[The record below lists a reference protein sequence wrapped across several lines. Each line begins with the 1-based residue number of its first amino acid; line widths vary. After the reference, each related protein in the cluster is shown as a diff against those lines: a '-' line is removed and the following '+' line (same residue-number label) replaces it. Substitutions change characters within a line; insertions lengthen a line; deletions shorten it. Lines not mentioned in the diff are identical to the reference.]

1 MKSKYFKEEGK
12 VGSKLKGLEK
22 CFLGTEDQNSELI
35 QKSRWISN
43 PEIEFFR
50 DRNSEELIAVVR
62 GNIEFGGNRVY
73 SIYDVRLIQILR
85 AYAECS
91 KSWITFYK
99 KKKGS

>member
-1 MKSKYFKEEGK
+1 MRSKYFKEEGK
-12 VGSKLKGLEK
+12 LDSKLLGVEK
-22 CFLGTEDQNSELI
+22 CFLGTEEQNSDLI
-35 QKSRWISN
+35 QQSRWISN

-50 DRNSEELIAVVR
+50 NRNSEELIAVVR
-62 GNIEFGGNRVY
+62 GNSEFGGNRVY
-73 SIYDVRLIQILR
+73 SIHDVRIIQILR